1 MIEFHDPR
9 GESAVANT
17 PYELSIQ
24 LRGTNQVTLG
34 LLANGFPDSV
44 NFLNRLGE
52 AIAHKEPGIKLEH
65 YDKGNAS
72 VAANDEMLAD
82 ITQKCDAVIAA
93 YGH

>member
-9 GESAVANT
+9 GEPSVEVT
-17 PYELSIQ
+17 PYELSETI
-24 LRGTNQVTLG
+24 GEGKTVG

-44 NFLNRLGE
+44 RFLDQLETALESRL
-52 AIAHKEPGIKLEH
+52 PGATIKR

-72 VAANDEMLAD
+72 IVLAD
-82 ITQKCDAVIAA
+82 QLLDGITKECHAVVTA